1 MKKIKNSTLLIIFCI
16 LALVSAAVYFYDRNK
31 GERTFKSE
39 LFTIDS
45 AGVSSIK
52 IYAKGNTGEM
62 VVLERAGKNWNVKV
76 KDKNYE
82 ADTSVVRQLISA
94 VRNAMPERVA
104 GTDPSA
110 WHDLEMD
117 DSASTRVVMEQ
128 GNEIVADFRVGKISF
143 SQGNQNPGYGG
154 RQNMSVK
161 SHIRIAGDD
170 KVYVVDGFLSM
181 MFRDQPSAYR
191 NRNICR
197 LNISLVNKMTFVY
210 PGDSSFVLQRQ
221 GNKWFTGDKPADS
234 AKAETFVQ
242 SLANLANSEF
252 ADDASIPVTYPFILK
267 IEGNNMT
274 AIEIKGSIDPVSNR
288 YFVHSTFNPGAVFSS
303 ASPSLFNQVFPG
315 KKRF

>member
-76 KDKNYE
+76 KDKNFE

-110 WHDLEMD
+110 WHDLEID
-117 DSASTRVVMEQ
+117 DSASTRVVIEQ
-128 GNEIVADFRVGKISF
+128 GNDVVADFRVGKISF
-143 SQGNQNPGYGG
+143 SQGNNNQGYGG
-154 RQNMSVK
+154 RQNMSIK

-197 LNISLVNKMTFVY
+197 LNKSLVNKLTFVY
-210 PGDSSFVLQRQ
+210 PGDSSFIMQRQ
-221 GNKWFTGDKPADS
+221 GNGWLIGDKPADS
-234 AKAETFVQ
+234 AKTESFLQ

-252 ADDASIPVTYPFILK
+252 ADDAGVPVTYPYLLK

-274 AIEIKGSIDPVSNR
+274 TIEIKGSIDPQSNR
-288 YFVHSTFNPGAVFSS
+288 YFIHSTFNPGAVFGS